1 MLHTEREHSIEDM
14 NATWAEYE
22 RRKREAREQAE
33 SPEHYERI
41 MQAVAE
47 ELGV

>member
-1 MLHTEREHSIEDM
+1 MHQHDEPTTIDGM
-14 NATWAEYE
+14 NAMWLEYE

-33 SPEHYERI
+33 TPEHYERI

-47 ELGV
+47 ELEV